1 MILLQLSIVPIYFL
15 LAYLDSTI
23 PQSLAIEGYVSYESW
38 ISALVGAIN
47 GLGGLAGGLAGSYFG
62 NKQAQRQADILDKA
76 QSNLEDWRNGV
87 INTNTLDR
95 ADSMSMVK
103 AYRDIL
109 NEQNRKFNTG
119 AIKGGLTDEAK
130 VAQATA
136 TNKGLSDAI
145 SRIAGYGQQQ
155 KDRVEQVYQN
165 RLHDYNLKRAEMAG
179 AGAEATS
186 SAISEGTGV
195 ITGVIGDILGSIDW
209 DKIKKEKGTK
219 ITKN

>member
-1 MILLQLSIVPIYFL
+1 MKNQISLPKMILLQLSIVPIYFL

-38 ISALVGAIN
+38 IGALVGAIN
-47 GLGGLAGGLAGSYFG
+47 GLGGLAGSYFG

-165 RLHDYNLKRAEMAG
+165 QLHNYNLKRAEMAG

-186 SAISEGTGV
+186 SAISEA
-195 ITGVIGDILGSIDW
+195 TGVIGDIIGSIDW
-209 DKIKKEKGTK
+209 GKKKK
-219 ITKN
+219 Q